1 VFRMQAMQAGLG
13 AIWQIFFK
21 NKDVVI
27 KYINHTVELQ
37 KVATFLVKWLS
48 KAVGEQA
55 ATGIMASH
63 GAELTYYTYWY
74 AGPILRLAI
83 GAVILD
89 TYQYWV
95 HRLFHTIPFLYK
107 HVHSLHHR
115 LYVPFAYGSQY
126 NHPFEGGVADAISG
140 ILATNLSRMYEREVV
155 LLLTFIAYKSVEDH
169 CGYQWEWHPLRFFS
183 LNDAEFHE
191 IHHQAPGL
199 KYNFS
204 QPLFVVWDKAMGTY
218 INKEQLE
225 EKKAAKKAARKLKSQ

>member
-1 VFRMQAMQAGLG
+1 MLAQFCV
-13 AIWQIFFK
+13 
-21 NKDVVI
+21 
-27 KYINHTVELQ
+27 
-37 KVATFLVKWLS
+37 WLS
-48 KAVGEQA
+48 ER
-55 ATGIMASH
+55 
-63 GAELTYYTYWY
+63 ELLL
-74 AGPILRLAI
+74 LRLSFHLLTSTPVSS
-83 GAVILD
+83 VILD

-191 IHHQAPGL
+191 IHHQVSRLLTPPA
-199 KYNFS
+199 
-204 QPLFVVWDKAMGTY
+204 AMPF
-218 INKEQLE
+218 
-225 EKKAAKKAARKLKSQ
+225 